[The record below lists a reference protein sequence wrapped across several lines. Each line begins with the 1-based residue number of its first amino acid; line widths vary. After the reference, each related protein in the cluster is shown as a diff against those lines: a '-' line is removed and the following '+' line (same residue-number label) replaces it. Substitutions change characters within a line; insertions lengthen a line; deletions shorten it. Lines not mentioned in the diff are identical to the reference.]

1 MLCDNLEGW
10 DGVGGEREFQEGG
23 DRGRVSNPRGILGIV
38 VPGSLRGT
46 PALRSAALSCSGKRK
61 KKKKREGTYVCL
73 WLFHIVV
80 LQKPVRHCKAII
92 LQSKINLKKRNAQP
106 LILLTPTHIH
116 SPPLHYSSSHHE
128 VTVCLDPH
136 SVFTSSHPCKYEW

>member
-61 KKKKREGTYVCL
+61 KKKRGRGHMYAYGCFTLSYYRNQYG
-73 WLFHIVV
+73 IVKQ
-80 LQKPVRHCKAII
+80 LSSNQK
-92 LQSKINLKKRNAQP
+92 
-106 LILLTPTHIH
+106 
-116 SPPLHYSSSHHE
+116 
-128 VTVCLDPH
+128 
-136 SVFTSSHPCKYEW
+136 

>member
-61 KKKKREGTYVCL
+61 KKKKKKEGGDICMLMAVS
-73 WLFHIVV
+73 
-80 LQKPVRHCKAII
+80 HCRI
-92 LQSKINLKKRNAQP
+92 
-106 LILLTPTHIH
+106 T
-116 SPPLHYSSSHHE
+116 E
-128 VTVCLDPH
+128 
-136 SVFTSSHPCKYEW
+136 TSTAL